1 MVKTIELDITKFW
14 ESPAKVV
21 IKKLNFGEFMDIK
34 DNIPKHIDSLTQLP
48 VEKEGE
54 AALLFVQASI
64 VSAPFV
70 IGKKATREELRS
82 LDFDLGTFIAEEVLK
97 LNELTPNK

>member
-34 DNIPKHIDSLTQLP
+34 DNIPKHIDSLTKLP
-48 VEKEGE
+48 V
-54 AALLFVQASI
+54 
-64 VSAPFV
+64 
-70 IGKKATREELRS
+70 
-82 LDFDLGTFIAEEVLK
+82 
-97 LNELTPNK
+97 